1 MNIDKIVPNQEIP
14 ILDIACRSDRFDII
28 FKIIFVKMLLNFDTS
43 FNWSRE
49 LYANSIKVLNG
60 AYEMPTIFQKK
71 EKHRIADFFSS
82 FEALILEI
90 IKNGYDKSKP
100 IPVTKEGFPL
110 NGSHRI
116 ACATVLGKK
125 ITAEI
130 HSIKKSSLSF
140 TSDCFRDRAKYS
152 LNMPKPG
159 PMVINSMPEWQID
172 AGILEYI
179 FIKKN
184 NIRLL
189 FLFGKNSFKDF
200 GKPITDVLKNN
211 NVQISHIKKTF
222 KMNYPG
228 ILNLVREFYL
238 DEPHVN
244 VSWKSNA
251 FCEDNNEAFI
261 TVLVLESKNLSSLN
275 ELSKSGGSLKTQIRK
290 ICNSNHHSI
299 HVSATIKEVD
309 RLSKTIFNNNSI
321 RFLNKLNIRQT
332 PAQESFYILSK
343 NAQLLKSSDHLCF
356 VSSIVLDLMGIRDA
370 EDIDYISNK
379 KYSFEILGQSHN
391 HYYQG
396 IHYLDALDLIYNPSR
411 HFYFRGF
418 KFAKLEEVYKFKG
431 LRLEEPKDL
440 KDLVKIESFINDTT
454 NIN

>member
-1 MNIDKIVPNQEIP
+1 
-14 ILDIACRSDRFDII
+14 
-28 FKIIFVKMLLNFDTS
+28 
-43 FNWSRE
+43 
-49 LYANSIKVLNG
+49 
-60 AYEMPTIFQKK
+60 
-71 EKHRIADFFSS
+71 
-82 FEALILEI
+82 
-90 IKNGYDKSKP
+90 
-100 IPVTKEGFPL
+100 L

-130 HSIKKSSLSF
+130 HNVKKSSLNF

-159 PMVINSMPEWQID
+159 SMVINSMPDWQID

-179 FIKKN
+179 IIRKN

-200 GKPITDVLKNN
+200 GKPITDVLKKN
-211 NVQISHIKKTF
+211 NVQISHIKHTF

-244 VSWKSNA
+244 IGWKSNA
-251 FCEDNNEAFI
+251 ICGDKKETFI
-261 TVLVLESKNLSSLN
+261 TVLVLESKDLSSLN
-275 ELSKSGGSLKTQIRK
+275 ELSKSGGSLKTQIRE
-290 ICNSNHHSI
+290 ICNSNHHSL

-309 RLSKTIFNNNSI
+309 RLSKTIFNKNSI
-321 RFLNKLNIRQT
+321 QFLKKLNIRQT
-332 PAQESFYILSK
+332 SAQESFYNLSK
-343 NAQLLKSSDHLCF
+343 DSQLLQTSDHLCF

-379 KYSFEILGQSHN
+379 KYSFEILG
-391 HYYQG
+391 
-396 IHYLDALDLIYNPSR
+396 
-411 HFYFRGF
+411 
-418 KFAKLEEVYKFKG
+418 
-431 LRLEEPKDL
+431 
-440 KDLVKIESFINDTT
+440 
-454 NIN
+454 